1 MYYVILNIE
10 LFFCDKLIMWES
22 ISWELILRQLILWE
36 LISWKE
42 AAGSIYLTFR
52 W

>member
-1 MYYVILNIE
+1 MYYVIFNIE
-10 LFFCDKLIMWES
+10 LFLRDKLIMWEL
-22 ISWELILRQLILWE
+22 ILWELILRQLILWE
-36 LISWKE
+36 LILWKE